1 MSIIQ
6 EFREFAVRGNV
17 VDLAVGI
24 MIGGAFG
31 KIVNSLVNDLVM
43 PPISLLLQGVNF
55 RDLRVVLRTDA
66 EGEVLSAIG
75 YGQFLQNA
83 LEFLVIALAVFA
95 FVKAMNRLRRRFE
108 GQKEQEVV
116 KLPSEE
122 VLLLREIRDAVQK
135 TSVKK

>member
-122 VLLLREIRDAVQK
+122 VSLLREIRDAMQK
-135 TSVKK
+135 TSAKK

>member
-6 EFREFAVRGNV
+6 EFREFAIRGNV

-24 MIGGAFG
+24 LIGGAFG
-31 KIVNSLVNDLVM
+31 KIVNSLVNDVVM
-43 PPISLLLQGVNF
+43 PPISLLLQGVNV
-55 RDLRVVLRTDA
+55 RDLRLVLRTNA
-66 EGEVLSAIG
+66 EGEALSSIG

-83 LEFLVIALAVFA
+83 LEFFVIAMAVFV

-108 GQKEQEVV
+108 GQKEQETA

-122 VLLLREIRDAVQK
+122 VLLLREIRDALK
-135 TSVKK
+135 RK

>member
-6 EFREFAVRGNV
+6 EFREFAIRGNV

-24 MIGGAFG
+24 LIGGAFG
-31 KIVNSLVNDLVM
+31 KIVNSLVNDVVM
-43 PPISLLLQGVNF
+43 PPISLLLQGVNV
-55 RDLRVVLRTDA
+55 RDLRLVLRTNA
-66 EGEVLSAIG
+66 EGEALSSIG

-83 LEFLVIALAVFA
+83 LEFFVIAMAVFV

-108 GQKEQEVV
+108 GQKEQEAA

-122 VLLLREIRDAVQK
+122 VLLSREIRDALK
-135 TSVKK
+135 RK

>member
-6 EFREFAVRGNV
+6 EFREFAIRGNV

-24 MIGGAFG
+24 LIGGAFG
-31 KIVNSLVNDLVM
+31 KIVNSLVNDVVM
-43 PPISLLLQGVNF
+43 PPISLLLQGVNV
-55 RDLRVVLRTDA
+55 RDLRLVLRTNA
-66 EGEVLSAIG
+66 EGEALSSIG

-83 LEFLVIALAVFA
+83 LEFFVIAMAVFV

-108 GQKEQEVV
+108 GQKEQEAA

-122 VLLLREIRDAVQK
+122 VLLLREIRDALK
-135 TSVKK
+135 RK

>member
-122 VLLLREIRDAVQK
+122 VLLLREIRDAMQK

>member
-122 VLLLREIRDAVQK
+122 VLLLREIRDAMQK
-135 TSVKK
+135 TSAKK

>member
-6 EFREFAVRGNV
+6 EFREFAIRGNV

-24 MIGGAFG
+24 LIGGAFG
-31 KIVNSLVNDLVM
+31 KIVNSLVNDVVM
-43 PPISLLLQGVNF
+43 PPISLLLQGVNV
-55 RDLRVVLRTDA
+55 RDLRLVLRTNA
-66 EGEVLSAIG
+66 EGEALSSIG

-83 LEFLVIALAVFA
+83 LEFFVIAMAVFV

-108 GQKEQEVV
+108 GRKEQETA

-122 VLLLREIRDAVQK
+122 VLLLREIRDALK
-135 TSVKK
+135 RK